1 MKLFSKLLL
10 FFSFIAFSF
19 FSRAQALDD
28 WINYSQPY
36 FKVNV
41 GENGVY
47 KIEYLTIA
55 LATPEIARETG
66 IIDPDRLQ
74 VFYRGK
80 EIPIY
85 VHGANDGSFFNGDY
99 ILFHGEKNNGDLDEA
114 LYEKREYMSNP
125 YYSLFTDTSAYF
137 ITLLPR
143 GSTQK
148 GLRYSE
154 YNVKDPAAPRIP
166 YYMHQEVVEF
176 NNFYSYGKPHSI
188 YNYDFHYSEYK
199 EGEGWLGPR
208 FGYNQGAASRIE
220 SVNTLGID
228 KSVPVNANVELNII
242 GLSNDAGVY
251 IDHEVEVRIGPT
263 STATSFLF
271 DTTFE
276 GYSIIN
282 KKMDVPL
289 SSLGTVNTY
298 LEFLPKRVNSVAVHG
313 NAVGYIKLTYPRE
326 FDLSSGTYYNF
337 TAPSSTVRNNILFS
351 SYGAGSSTKPMVF
364 DEGNNLMYRPT
375 VGTGRDFLVTMPPR
389 GKESKI
395 HVFDETEIKV
405 IEVEGFMF
413 QNIRSTHGDSLLSNC
428 IYNIITSKR
437 LRGTEMDEFYA
448 YKKQGKA
455 TIANVEDLYN
465 LFSYGVSHPLAIRRY
480 CKFLVDENI
489 NANPEYLLI
498 IGRGFENQLYR
509 KSASNTARMS
519 VPTIGVP
526 ASDVMFSYDLNGT
539 GVAPY
544 MATGRLAF
552 DHKYDIRNYLDKL
565 KKYEDPTELQVWRK
579 EVIHLG
585 GGKDGGQAGNILG
598 ILNNLKSYTTDIPFG
613 GNVTTFSKSASGIVS
628 PYVKEN
634 TVNKINAGV
643 NMVTFLGH
651 GSTTLLDLDIGDT
664 SDLSNDGKYPI
675 YFFNGCSIGNPNL
688 GYNSNGEIFYSE
700 QVLKAKDKGGIVF
713 IGQSSTSELN
723 SVRGVMDNVYKEVYV
738 NGYGE
743 SLGKNLK
750 DALDSLYRVSPTE
763 MSWIHA
769 TQTFYQG
776 DPGIVSYSPSLPDY
790 VIEAK
795 DVFIY
800 PSDAIALSDSFAVA
814 VIVKNAGKAPQDT
827 CELKLSRTYPDLFR
841 KDNVS
846 IIIPPVLVRD
856 TFYVWLKSKDIS
868 TAGTNYLDIE
878 VNFNRDFDEFT
889 YLNNRI
895 LNKDFEMRSNG
906 VNLIYPKPFDI
917 VTGDKV
923 DILVNAMNLAENPQ
937 NFIFELDTSPHFNS
951 PFKKSSGDVQS
962 GPLARQAFSLLK
974 TDSTVYYWRCRLARD
989 NEDGGAWKKQ
999 SFTNI
1004 KQSPVGW
1011 SQAHFPQFHS
1021 ESNDVTQGIVID
1033 TTARTI
1039 DFDILEKA
1047 IWIDTDLQGSFKGVK
1062 LGGGFSSKDIN
1073 AGICFDG
1080 LVVMLF
1086 NKNTLELEYHPTID
1100 PKDYCPNGDS
1110 YNGSSRQIYYNFQT
1124 QYVSGWNAF
1133 SNFIDGVEDGTYVA
1147 LFTFK
1152 NNGLNNYKGWGANVY
1167 EALHDIGS
1175 VAMDAVDANDPN
1187 VNPDKYMFVCLG
1199 RKGLNPGEA
1208 YEEVIY
1214 AGLAAVEARMYG
1226 KRGDGLISSEPIG
1239 PAGEWNDAFFNVVK
1253 ENGNDSFLLHV
1264 LAVRPNLQDTLL
1276 ISNKVSTGINLSGI
1290 DADKYPYI
1298 RLQGDFF
1305 DEKERTPAQLI
1316 NWRVTHASVPE
1327 GSINILRSYEDF
1339 NGVDTLLEGEVFNS
1353 KIAFENVSGYPF
1365 DSILV
1370 VSKFE
1375 EVKTRKILWTDTTKI
1390 SALKPLEFDFYAKN
1404 IETKGLKGAYTYT
1417 VKFNPGPDQPEV
1429 RLVNN
1434 TLTEWMYVKV
1444 DELNPILD
1452 VTFDGKHIVNGDLVS
1467 AQPRILITSKDENKV
1482 LLQDDSTKFLLSLKS
1497 PGSADFVDLEI
1508 DGNEVQYFPATDANN
1523 MAMAEFNPSKLPDG
1537 EYTLR
1542 VQTYDKTGNIAGA
1555 EPYEITF
1562 KVINE
1567 TSISNFYPYPNPF
1580 TSQTR
1585 FVFTLTGSEIPD
1597 FINIK
1602 ILTITGKVVKEINKE
1617 DLGAIT
1623 IGNNVSEYSWDATDQ
1638 FGDRLANGV
1647 YLYKVTVKH
1656 DGKVVKPYATAGDGS
1671 FKQDFGK
1678 LYIMK

>member
-19 FSRAQALDD
+19 FSKAQALDN

-36 FKVNV
+36 FKVDV
-41 GENGVY
+41 AEDGVY
-47 KIEYLTIA
+47 RVDYLTIA

-66 IIDPDRLQ
+66 SIDPDRLQ
-74 VFYRGK
+74 IFHLGK

-85 VHGANDGSFFNGDY
+85 VNDGGDKIFFNGDY
-99 ILFHGEKNNGDLDEA
+99 ILFHGEKNTGKLDEE
-114 LYEKREYMSNP
+114 LYEKREFMANP
-125 YYSLFTDTSAYF
+125 YYSLFNDTSAYF

-143 GSTQK
+143 GSTKK
-148 GLRYSE
+148 GLRYNLVNSP
-154 YNVKDPAAPRIP
+154 DPTAPQIP
-166 YYMHQEVVEF
+166 YYMHEEVVEF
-176 NNFYSYGKPHSI
+176 NNYYSYGKPHSI
-188 YNYDFHYSEYK
+188 YNFDFHYSEYK

-208 FGYNQGAASRIE
+208 FGYNQGTPNRIE
-220 SVNTLGID
+220 SINTLGID
-228 KSVPVNANVELNII
+228 MSASENAEVEFNIV
-242 GLSNDAGVY
+242 GLSNDAGRY
-251 IDHEVEVRIGPT
+251 IDHQVEVRIGPT
-263 STATSFLF
+263 STATNFLL

-276 GYSIIN
+276 GYSIIH
-282 KKMDVPL
+282 KKSTVPL
-289 SSLGTVNTY
+289 NSLGTVNTY
-298 LEFLPKRVNSVAVHG
+298 MEFIPKRVNSVAAHG
-313 NAVGYIKLTYPRE
+313 NAVGFIKLTFPRQ
-326 FDLSSGTYYNF
+326 FDFSSQTYYNF
-337 TAPSSTVRNNILFS
+337 KAPASATKNNILFS
-351 SYGAGSSTKPMVF
+351 SYGGGSSKEPIVF
-364 DEGNNLMYRPT
+364 DEANNLMYRPS
-375 VGTGRDFLVTMPPR
+375 VSSGRDFMVTMPPR
-389 GKESKI
+389 TKESI
-395 HVFDETEIKV
+395 LHVVDKTEIKV
-405 IEVEGFMF
+405 LPVKGFMF
-413 QNIRSTHGDSLLSNC
+413 NEIRSTHGDSILSNC
-428 IYNIITSKR
+428 IYNIITSER
-437 LRGTEMDEFYA
+437 LRGEEMNEFYS
-448 YKKQGKA
+448 YKKQGRA
-455 TIANVEDLYN
+455 TIMNVEDLYN
-465 LFSYGVSHPLAIRRY
+465 LFSYGVAHPLAIRRY

-489 NANPEYLLI
+489 NADPEFLLI
-498 IGRGFENQLYR
+498 IGRGFENQLHR
-509 KSASNTARMS
+509 KSALNTSRLT

-526 ASDVMFSYDLNGT
+526 ASDVMFSYDINGS

-579 EVIHLG
+579 EIIHLG

-598 ILNNLKSYTTDIPFG
+598 ILNNIKEFPTNIPFG

-634 TVNKINAGV
+634 TVNKINEGV

-664 SDLSNDGKYPI
+664 SDLSNDGKYPV

-700 QVLKAKDKGGIVF
+700 QVLKAKDKGGIAF

-723 SVRGVMDNVYKEVYV
+723 SVREVMHNLYKEVYQD
-738 NGYGE
+738 GYGE

-750 DALDSLYRVSPTE
+750 NALDSLYKFNPTE

-790 VIEAK
+790 VIESK
-795 DVFIY
+795 DIFVY
-800 PSDAIALSDSFAVA
+800 PSDAIALSDSFAIA
-814 VIVKNAGKAPQDT
+814 VIVKNAGKAPKDT
-827 CELKLSRTYPDLFR
+827 CYLTLTRTYPDLFR
-841 KDNVS
+841 KDNAT
-846 IIIPPVLVRD
+846 IAIPPVLVRD
-856 TFYVWLKSKDIS
+856 TFYIWLKSKDIS
-868 TAGTNYLDIE
+868 TTGTNFLDIE
-878 VNFNRDFDEFT
+878 VNGTREFDEFT
-889 YLNNRI
+889 YLNNKIINRE
-895 LNKDFEMRSNG
+895 FEMRSNG

-917 VTGDKV
+917 VTGDQV

-937 NFIFELDTSPHFNS
+937 NFIFEIDTSPHFNS
-951 PFKKSSGDVQS
+951 PLWKTSGDIQS
-962 GPLARQAFSLLK
+962 GPLAKYTFPLLK
-974 TDSTVYYWRCRLARD
+974 SDSTVYYWRCKLARD
-989 NEDGGAWKKQ
+989 GGDGGTWKKQ

-1004 KQSPVGW
+1004 KQNPVGW
-1011 SQAHFPQFHS
+1011 SQAHFPQFYS
-1021 ESNDVTQGIVID
+1021 ESNNRTQGVLLD

-1047 IWIDTDLQGSFKGVK
+1047 IWIDTDPVGAFKGVK

-1073 AGICFDG
+1073 AGVCHSG

-1086 NKNTLELEYHPTID
+1086 NKNTLELEAHPYMD
-1100 PKDYCPNGDS
+1100 PKDFCPNGDT

-1124 QYVSGWNAF
+1124 QYTFGWDSF
-1133 SNFIDGVEDGTYVA
+1133 TRFINTIDEGTYVA
-1147 LFTFK
+1147 LFSFK
-1152 NNGLNNYKGWGANVY
+1152 TTGIGYYKGWPTNMFD
-1167 EALHDIGS
+1167 ALHSIGS
-1175 VAMDAVDANDPN
+1175 KAMDNIDAADPN
-1187 VNPDKYMFVCLG
+1187 VNADKYMFVCLG
-1199 RKGLNPGEA
+1199 RKGLNPGQA
-1208 YEEVIY
+1208 YEEVVF

-1226 KRGDGLISSEPIG
+1226 KRGEGLVSSEPIG
-1239 PAGEWNDAFFNVVK
+1239 PAGEWGKVFFNVEK
-1253 ENGNDSFLLHV
+1253 ENRNDSFLLHV
-1264 LAVRPNLQDTLL
+1264 FGVRPNVQDTLL
-1276 ISNKVSTGINLSGI
+1276 VSHKVSTGFDISGI
-1290 DADKYPYI
+1290 NPVKFPYI
-1298 RLQGDFF
+1298 RLQGDLY
-1305 DEKERTPAQLI
+1305 DEKERTPAQLL
-1316 NWRVTHASVPE
+1316 NWRVTHSSVPE
-1327 GSINILRSYEDF
+1327 GSINILRAYENF
-1339 NGVDTLLEGEVFNS
+1339 NGRDTLLEGEVFNS

-1370 VSKFE
+1370 VAKFE
-1375 EVKTRKILWTDTTKI
+1375 EVRTRKILWTDTTRI
-1390 SALKPLEFDFYAKN
+1390 SPLKPLEWDFYARN
-1404 IETKGLKGAYTYT
+1404 IETKGLKGAYNYT

-1434 TLTEWMYVKV
+1434 TLTEWMYVDV

-1482 LLQDDSTKFLLSLKS
+1482 LLQDDSTKFVLSLKS
-1497 PGSADFVDLEI
+1497 PGSSDFVELAI
-1508 DGNEVQYFPATDANN
+1508 DGNEVQYFPATNASN
-1523 MAMAEFNPSKLPDG
+1523 MAMAEYNPSKLADG

-1542 VQTYDKTGNIAGA
+1542 VQTYDKSGNIAGA

-1580 TSQTR
+1580 TSQTK

-1597 FINIK
+1597 YINIK
-1602 ILTITGKVVKEINKE
+1602 ILTVTGKVVKEINKE
-1617 DLGAIT
+1617 DLGSIT
-1623 IGNNVSEYSWDATDQ
+1623 IGNNISEYSWDATDQ

-1656 DGKVVKPYATAGDGS
+1656 NGKVVKPYATAGDAS